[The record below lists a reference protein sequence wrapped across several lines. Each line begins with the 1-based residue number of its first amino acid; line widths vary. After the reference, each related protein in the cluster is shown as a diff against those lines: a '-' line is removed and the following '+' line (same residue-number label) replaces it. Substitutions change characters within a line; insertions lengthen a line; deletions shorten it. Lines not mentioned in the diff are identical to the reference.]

1 LPALLF
7 IFSFVLVVFFL
18 LLVFFVLLFFQVAAV
33 SITRNVRMKNSI
45 KRGSRNDLLTVV

>member
-1 LPALLF
+1 MPALLF

-33 SITRNVRMKNSI
+33 SITQNVRIKNST
-45 KRGSRNDLLTVV
+45 KRGRRNDLLTVV